1 MKKVPLKNY
10 VILGILLIFSVIIV
24 LIINNWLSSMNEQ
37 EKEKSIVAEI
47 IHEIKTDD
55 IDDYMLENPDFII
68 YMASKD
74 NCTNISFEKKFKNFL
89 IDNDLEKE
97 TVFINLDEID
107 TKTYSQFI
115 QKYYGGSNMPVFTN
129 SIIIV
134 EEQKVRDILNS
145 EKFKIEEVKKFLKD
159 NGVY

>member
-10 VILGILLIFSVIIV
+10 VILGIVLIFSVIIV
-24 LIINNWLSSMNEQ
+24 FIINNWLSSMNEH

-68 YMASKD
+68 YMASRD
-74 NCTNISFEKKFKNFL
+74 NCTNISFEKKFKKFL
-89 IDNDLEKE
+89 IDNDLEKG
-97 TVFINLDEID
+97 TVFINLDDID
-107 TKTYSQFI
+107 TKIYSQFI
-115 QKYYGGSNMPVFTN
+115 QKYYGGPNTPVFTN

-134 EEQKVRDILNS
+134 EKQKIRDILNS
-145 EKFKIEEVKKFLKD
+145 EKFKIDGVKKFLKD

>member
-10 VILGILLIFSVIIV
+10 VILGIILIFSVITI
-24 LIINNWLSSMNEQ
+24 LIINNWLSSMNDQ

-55 IDDYMLENPDFII
+55 IDNYMLENPDFIV
-68 YMASKD
+68 YMASRD
-74 NCTNISFEKKFKNFL
+74 NCTNISFEKKFKKFL

-97 TVFINLDEID
+97 IVFINLDEID
-107 TKTYSQFI
+107 SKTYSQFI
-115 QKYYGGSNMPVFTN
+115 QKYYDGPNMPVFTN
-129 SIIIV
+129 SIIVV